1 MKNFKNVSLAKAF
14 ALTGVI
20 LLTSAC
26 NNNEEYFQKVSLQAP
41 VEVEKGDDGRSSAS
55 NPIELPDEEP
65 AIRIPVDEP
74 VSEPEIVVVAPPMP
88 TPAPDPVMEPPR
100 APDAPDA
107 PVLVMEPPKLPV
119 EEPIFNLPIEMP
131 VKEPEI
137 IVDAP
142 IKLPVDEPVKEPEIV
157 VEAPVEEPTK
167 EPVRE
172 PDVVADVEE
181 PTKEPVKEPIKE
193 PVKEPEVVAE
203 VPAEEPVREPAKDP
217 SIDPPKLPVEEPVV
231 IAPPKLPVEEPTVVV
246 DPPRIKDEICNKE
259 AEACDLT
266 PQVTKA
272 GVVTM
277 LLAFGDLLNEKVV
290 ISEGSARLLAQN
302 SVKFASPVAQP
313 RILVVKDGNHN
324 GESIYDTEYIAKV
337 LLANY
342 NKVDM
347 INEPGRG
354 LSASDLEGY
363 DLIWF
368 NNPGHQMG
376 QQRTMKALMAFKGGV
391 ILSGDDLT
399 QGRNFSLEP
408 LTGLRFED
416 NGTSMSCGDKHFRFD
431 NNDSSNRYQITISE
445 DFLPGIPKE
454 LQSFEYGNDI
464 DKSYIAVPSAKY
476 EVLAT
481 AKGAPG
487 TCEGTRPVIVRY
499 AK

>member
-1 MKNFKNVSLAKAF
+1 MKNFKNVSLTKAL
-14 ALTGVI
+14 ALTSVI

-26 NNNEEYFQKVSLQAP
+26 NNNDEYFKKVTLQAP
-41 VEVEKGDDGRSSAS
+41 VEVEQDGDERSSAS
-55 NPIELPDEEP
+55 NPIELPTEEP
-65 AIRIPVDEP
+65 AVRIPVDEP
-74 VSEPEIVVVAPPMP
+74 APEPEIVVAPPMP
-88 TPAPDPVMEPPR
+88 MPTPDLVIVPPKAPEEPI
-100 APDAPDA
+100 
-107 PVLVMEPPKLPV
+107 LVMDPPKLPV

-142 IKLPVDEPVKEPEIV
+142 IKLPIDEPVVTPVEEPNNMPVKEPEV
-157 VEAPVEEPTK
+157 VADVPAEEPTK
-167 EPVRE
+167 EPV
-172 PDVVADVEE
+172 
-181 PTKEPVKEPIKE
+181 KE

-203 VPAEEPVREPAKDP
+203 VPAEEPVRAPAKDP
-217 SIDPPKLPVEEPVV
+217 SIDPPKLPVDEPVV
-231 IAPPKLPVEEPTVVV
+231 VVAPPKVPEEPTVVV

-277 LLAFGDLLNEKVV
+277 LLAFGDLVNDKVV
-290 ISEGSARLLAQN
+290 ITEGSARLLAQN
-302 SVKFASPVAQP
+302 SVKYASPVAQP

-376 QQRTMKALMAFKGGV
+376 QQRTMQALLAFKGGV

-399 QGRNFSLEP
+399 QGKNFSLEP

-416 NGTSMSCGDKHFRFD
+416 NGTSMSCKGKHFKYD
-431 NNDSSNRYQITISE
+431 NNETSNRYQISISE
-445 DFLPGIPKE
+445 DFLPGIPDD
-454 LQSFEYGNDI
+454 LRNFEYGNDI
-464 DKSYIAVPSAKY
+464 DKSFIAVNSPKY

-499 AK
+499 EK